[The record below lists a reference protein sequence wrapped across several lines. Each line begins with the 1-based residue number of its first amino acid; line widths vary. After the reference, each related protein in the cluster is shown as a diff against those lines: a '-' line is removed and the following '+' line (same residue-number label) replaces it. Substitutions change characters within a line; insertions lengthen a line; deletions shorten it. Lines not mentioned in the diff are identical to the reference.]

1 MSANIRIEPV
11 TDKKGILEYVKFPFK
26 LYRGDPNWVPPL
38 IEERRD
44 FFDPK
49 KNPFY
54 EHARFQLF
62 LARRDGELVGTI
74 GAVVNDNHNATH
86 NERSGAFGFL
96 ETINDQVVADAL
108 LDAAEGWVRGQGMT
122 IMRGPLNFSMND
134 EVGTLIEGFDEPPML
149 MMTYN
154 PRYYPALI
162 EAHGY
167 TKAMDLFAWIFDI
180 AEGLKNAPEKLFRV
194 AEKAVQKQGLTVRKV
209 DMRHFDRDLA
219 LVKEAYNRA
228 WEKNWGFVAMTER
241 EMDHLAAG
249 LKPMIDPDL
258 IFIAE
263 TADGQPAGVSLTLPD
278 LHQALKRSGGG
289 HMFPFGL
296 LKFLWHRR
304 KIDQCRNM
312 IMGMI
317 GDYRGRGADAI
328 FYLETA
334 KEALKRGYKRLEG
347 GWTLET
353 NDMMNRIIERLGGK
367 KYKIY
372 RIYEKS
378 L

>member
-1 MSANIRIEPV
+1 MV
-11 TDKKGILEYVKFPFK
+11 
-26 LYRGDPNWVPPL
+26 
-38 IEERRD
+38 
-44 FFDPK
+44 
-49 KNPFY
+49 
-54 EHARFQLF
+54 
-62 LARRDGELVGTI
+62 
-74 GAVVNDNHNATH
+74 
-86 NERSGAFGFL
+86 
-96 ETINDQVVADAL
+96 
-108 LDAAEGWVRGQGMT
+108 
-122 IMRGPLNFSMND
+122 
-134 EVGTLIEGFDEPPML
+134 

-154 PRYYPALI
+154 PRYYPVLI

-167 TKAMDLFAWIFDI
+167 AKAMDLFAWIFDI
-180 AEGLKNAPEKLFRV
+180 AEDLQKAPEKLFRV
-194 AEKAVQKQGLTVRKV
+194 AEKALQRQGLTVRKV
-209 DMRHFDRDLA
+209 DMKHFDRDLA

-228 WEKNWGFVAMTER
+228 WETNWGFVPMTEH
-241 EMDHLAAG
+241 EIDHLAAG
-249 LKPMIDPDL
+249 LKPMIDPNL

-289 HMFPFGL
+289 HIFPFGL

-334 KEALKRGYKRLEG
+334 KEALRRGYKRLEG
-347 GWTLET
+347 GWVLET
-353 NDMMNRIIERLGGK
+353 NTMMNQIVERLGGRH
-367 KYKIY
+367 YKTY
-372 RIYEKS
+372 RIYERA